1 MADQQRYQ
9 LIFEELMDKSED
21 GFIVID
27 TEGIITDIND
37 KYCDFLGR
45 KKENILGKP
54 IEQIISTTSMYDAVS
69 YTHLFFSEM
78 PRTMRSP
85 KNINSSIAAFRSRIS
100 SSLYQP
106 SPPNPPRI

>member
-54 IEQIISTTSMYDAVS
+54 IEQIFTTSMYDV
-69 YTHLFFSEM
+69 M
-78 PRTMRSP
+78 NR
-85 KNINSSIAAFRSRIS
+85 
-100 SSLYQP
+100 
-106 SPPNPPRI
+106 PPAG

>member
-37 KYCDFLGR
+37 KYTR
-45 KKENILGKP
+45 
-54 IEQIISTTSMYDAVS
+54 
-69 YTHLFFSEM
+69 
-78 PRTMRSP
+78 
-85 KNINSSIAAFRSRIS
+85 
-100 SSLYQP
+100 
-106 SPPNPPRI
+106 